1 MARAISMGMTTA
13 IEKTIIGVC
22 LLLIV
27 LGLTVAGV
35 NFIRAGAD
43 LPAIESVVIAFVVLV
58 LYTVYERRI

>member
-43 LPAIESVVIAFVVLV
+43 LQAIECVIVAFVVLV

>member
-1 MARAISMGMTTA
+1 MGMTTA

-43 LPAIESVVIAFVVLV
+43 LQAIECVIVAFVVLV